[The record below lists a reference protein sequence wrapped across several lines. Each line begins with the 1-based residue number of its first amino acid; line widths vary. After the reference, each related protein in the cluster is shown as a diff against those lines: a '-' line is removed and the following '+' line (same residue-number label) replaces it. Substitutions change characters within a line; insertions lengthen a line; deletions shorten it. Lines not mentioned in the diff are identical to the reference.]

1 MPEFTPQLLIDIF
14 TIVLIDLLLAGDN
27 AVVIAMAVKTLT
39 PKERKLGIGIGAAVA
54 VILRIGLTF
63 VASQLLQTPWIKLA
77 GGVLIFW
84 IAIKLLTDAAEDE
97 ATGHHGHTF
106 WSAIWYIMVADLTMS
121 LDNILAVAATSKGNF
136 ALLMFGLGLSI
147 PFVIFTS
154 TLLSRIMDKYPIVV
168 WIGAAILGRVGAEMI
183 ITDPVVQGALHP
195 STAME
200 IGAQVA
206 GALIVI
212 GVGKYLA
219 QRRMVKL

>member
-1 MPEFTPQLLIDIF
+1 MPELTLQLLIDIL

-54 VILRIGLTF
+54 VVLRIGLTF
-63 VASQLLQTPWIKLA
+63 FAAQLLQTPWIKLA
-77 GGVLIFW
+77 GGTLIFW

-97 ATGHHGHTF
+97 ATGHHAHNF
-106 WSAIWYIMVADLTMS
+106 WSAVWYILVADITMS
-121 LDNILAVAATSKGNF
+121 LDNVLAVAATSKGNF
-136 ALLMFGLGLSI
+136 ALLLFGLGLSI

-154 TLLSRIMDKYPIVV
+154 TLLSRMMDRFPIIV

-183 ITDPVVQGALHP
+183 ITDPVVHGALHP
-195 STAME
+195 SQAVE
-200 IGAQVA
+200 IGAQIV
-206 GALIVI
+206 GALVVV

-219 QRRMVKL
+219 RRRLAGL

>member
-97 ATGHHGHTF
+97 ATGHHAHTF

>member
-1 MPEFTPQLLIDIF
+1 
-14 TIVLIDLLLAGDN
+14 
-27 AVVIAMAVKTLT
+27 MAVKTLT
-39 PKERKLGIGIGAAVA
+39 PKERKLGIAIGAAVA

-97 ATGHHGHTF
+97 ATGRHAHTF
-106 WSAIWYIMVADLTMS
+106 WSAIWFIMVADLTMS

-136 ALLMFGLGLSI
+136 ALLLFGLGLSI

-154 TLLSRIMDKYPIVV
+154 TLLSRIMDRYPIVV

-183 ITDPVVQGALHP
+183 ITDPVVHGALHP

-200 IGAQVA
+200 IGAQIA
-206 GALIVI
+206 GALVVI

-219 QRRMVKL
+219 QRRLVKL